1 VPRVLVVSYHFP
13 PRPGVASARV
23 GKLAKYLRRLGWEPA
38 VVAGEVDGEED
49 ADLLRDVEQIE
60 VTRVRARRGLP
71 SLQRF
76 DWAVAALPAA
86 RRLARGADVV
96 LVSGGP
102 FAPFVLGP
110 ALRRPYVLD
119 LRDPWS
125 WEPRFDRLRPGLR
138 RRAGLALE
146 RRAERTTVTRAAA
159 LTAVGPEIADAYVR
173 AYPSLA
179 GRVHV
184 VRHGFDPDDFA
195 EATHERDGEP
205 TVVHV
210 GTMQRGDR
218 TPELLVSAA
227 AVVRER
233 GHPLR
238 VRLVGMLPVELGVR
252 EPWVDVVGRLPRRQA
267 IAEMRK
273 ASVLWLQ
280 PGQLDFL
287 VTGKVYEYLASRRP
301 IVAVAP
307 TSGSVAALLR
317 ATGGAVFA
325 DADVDSCAAAIEQA
339 LAGDVP
345 PLDEAQLAELA
356 QPGPARIAAGVL
368 AAAVEHAR

>member
-23 GKLAKYLRRLGWEPA
+23 GKLVKYLRRLGWEPT
-38 VVAGEVDGEED
+38 VVAGEVDDEED
-49 ADLLRDVEQIE
+49 ADLLRDVEEIE
-60 VTRVRARRGLP
+60 VTRVRARRSLP

-86 RRLARGADVV
+86 RRSARGADVV

-110 ALRRPYVLD
+110 LLRRPYVLD

-125 WEPRFDRLRPGLR
+125 WEPRFDRLRRGLR

-146 RRAERTTVTRAAA
+146 QRAERTTVARAAA
-159 LTAVGPEIADAYVR
+159 LITVGPEIADAYVR
-173 AYPSLA
+173 AYPSLT

-184 VRHGFDPDDFA
+184 VRHGFDPDDFT
-195 EATHERDGEP
+195 EELEEQSSEP

-218 TPELLVSAA
+218 TPELLVSAVA
-227 AVVRER
+227 AVRER
-233 GHPLR
+233 GQPVR
-238 VRLVGMLPVELGVR
+238 VRLVGMLPAELDVR

-267 IAEMRK
+267 IAEMRR

-307 TSGSVAALLR
+307 SSGSVAALLR
-317 ATGGAVFA
+317 ATGGAIFA
-325 DADVDSCAAAIEQA
+325 DDDVHSCAAAIEQA

-345 PLDEAQLAELA
+345 PLDEARLAELA

-368 AAAVEHAR
+368 AAAAEQTR

>member
-1 VPRVLVVSYHFP
+1 MPRVLVVSYHFP

-23 GKLAKYLRRLGWEPA
+23 GKLVKYLRRLGWEPA
-38 VVAGEVDGEED
+38 VVAGEVDDQED
-49 ADLLRDVEQIE
+49 ADLLRDVEEIE

-76 DWAVAALPAA
+76 DWAVAALPPA

-110 ALRRPYVLD
+110 VLRRPYVLD

-146 RRAERTTVTRAAA
+146 QRAERTTVSRAAA
-159 LTAVGPEIADAYVR
+159 LTTVGPEIADAYMR

-179 GRVHV
+179 GRVQV

-195 EATHERDGEP
+195 DELHERAGEP
-205 TVVHV
+205 TIVHV

-227 AVVRER
+227 AAVRER
-233 GHPLR
+233 GHSLR
-238 VRLVGMLPVELGVR
+238 VRLVGMLPDELAVR

-280 PGQLDFL
+280 PGHLDFL
-287 VTGKVYEYLASRRP
+287 VTGKVYEYLAARRP

-307 TSGSVAALLR
+307 SSGSVAALLR

-325 DADVDSCAAAIEQA
+325 DTDVDSCAEAIEQA

-345 PLDEAQLAELA
+345 PLDEAKLAELA

-368 AAAVEHAR
+368 AAAAEHAR

>member
-1 VPRVLVVSYHFP
+1 MPRVLVVSYHFP
-13 PRPGVASARV
+13 PRPGVAAARV
-23 GKLAKYLRRLGWEPA
+23 GKLVKYLRRLGWEPA
-38 VVAGEVDGEED
+38 VVAGEVDDEQD
-49 ADLLRDVEQIE
+49 SDLLRDVEEVE

-76 DWAVAALPAA
+76 DWAAAALPPA
-86 RRLARGADVV
+86 RRLARRTDVV

-102 FAPFVLGP
+102 FAAFVLGP
-110 ALRRPYVLD
+110 VLRRPYVLD

-138 RRAGLALE
+138 RRACLALE
-146 RRAERTTVTRAAA
+146 QRAERMTVARAAA
-159 LTAVGPEIADAYVR
+159 VTAVGPEIADAYAR
-173 AYPSLA
+173 AYPSLS

-184 VRHGFDPDDFA
+184 VRHGFDPEDFA
-195 EATHERDGEP
+195 GETHERAGEP

-218 TPELLVSAA
+218 TPELLVAA
-227 AVVRER
+227 AAAVRER

-238 VRLVGMLPVELGVR
+238 VRLVGALPVELAVH
-252 EPWVDVVGRLPRRQA
+252 ESWVDVVGRLPRRQA

-280 PGQLDFL
+280 PGDLDFL

-307 TSGSVAALLR
+307 SSGSVAALLR

-325 DADVDSCAAAIEQA
+325 EGDVGACAAAIEQA

-345 PLDEAQLAELA
+345 PLDEAKLAELA
-356 QPGPARIAAGVL
+356 QPGPARIAAAVL